1 LALNEEGVILVKMLN
16 GFLEKAKLENILEQD
31 QQEEYLEDPQL
42 AMAMR
47 EGTKVIHRAAETSVF
62 TK

>member
-1 LALNEEGVILVKMLN
+1 LALNEEGAILVKMLN